1 MPSSLCL
8 PFHTS
13 TAAGGGGGA
22 AAASSCC
29 SPPLPRL
36 CAASFQLW
44 RSQLWRPLP
53 SLSSRRRA
61 PRHRVF
67 VCETAVEIDGIPS
80 TKGINATTPDVGSR
94 IRVSKSLKVFHVPK
108 HPEFDLEGCEGEL
121 KDVLTS
127 WKGKPISANL
137 PYKVQFVL
145 DLEGKQVKF
154 FAHLK
159 EDEFE
164 VI

>member
-1 MPSSLCL
+1 MRAYLCL
-8 PFHTS
+8 PLQAS
-13 TAAGGGGGA
+13 TRGGGGA
-22 AAASSCC
+22 AASSSC
-29 SPPLPRL
+29 SASLPRP
-36 CAASFQLW
+36 CAASSSQLW
-44 RSQLWRPLP
+44 RSQQLSRPPP
-53 SLSSRRRA
+53 SLCSRRRA
-61 PRHRVF
+61 SHRVF

-80 TKGINATTPDVGSR
+80 TEGIDEATPAIGSK
-94 IRVSKSLKVFHVPK
+94 IRVTQPVKVFHVPK
-108 HPEFDLEGCEGEL
+108 HPEFQLQGHEGEL
-121 KDVLTS
+121 KDVLKS

-145 DLEGKQVKF
+145 DFEGKQVKF